1 MAPVQR
7 KNATSCWLKQDTHT
21 HSDTHTHIMHAC
33 PYASPA
39 NQHHWFYPQSLM
51 AQFPFTVNLAFSRLS
66 NGIRLLISNRGA
78 PKFASSGSTQPQWQG
93 KSNPH
98 TSALEG
104 AHSCDCWLLDLALQP
119 LLTVQFDQN
128 IFCSTPGELFKQAL
142 DKHRHFAAEPRPKE
156 RTLMF
161 ELLASSFAFNL
172 ASCA

>member
-1 MAPVQR
+1 MQYMDGACAK

-128 IFCSTPGELFKQAL
+128 IFCSTLANFLSKPWTNI
-142 DKHRHFAAEPRPKE
+142 DI
-156 RTLMF
+156 
-161 ELLASSFAFNL
+161 LLPNQDRKSAR
-172 ASCA
+172 